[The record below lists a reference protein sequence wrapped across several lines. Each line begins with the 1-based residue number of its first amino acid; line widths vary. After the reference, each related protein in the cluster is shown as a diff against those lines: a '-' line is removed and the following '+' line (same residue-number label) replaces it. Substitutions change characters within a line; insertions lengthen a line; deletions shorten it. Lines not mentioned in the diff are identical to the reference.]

1 MLLIRLS
8 IIKTFFLLCLFK
20 TTKCNEGLL
29 SSTFLEMD
37 RRRPQPPKELES
49 KGPQDYAEYTLALVQ
64 NQRPEQPH
72 KPQASHTPSVTLP
85 GSALGLRSWLS
96 TSNNW
101 RRVLT
106 CSHIAGRFHSVLEG
120 QQEEILLLKYNSTHG
135 ILSLWVPVI
144 FIVREYSWNPSV
156 CILTF
161 WVNQPSLLYKMWI
174 LLWRPC
180 P

>member
-85 GSALGLRSWLS
+85 GSALGLR
-96 TSNNW
+96 N
-101 RRVLT
+101 
-106 CSHIAGRFHSVLEG
+106 
-120 QQEEILLLKYNSTHG
+120 
-135 ILSLWVPVI
+135 
-144 FIVREYSWNPSV
+144 
-156 CILTF
+156 
-161 WVNQPSLLYKMWI
+161 
-174 LLWRPC
+174 
-180 P
+180 